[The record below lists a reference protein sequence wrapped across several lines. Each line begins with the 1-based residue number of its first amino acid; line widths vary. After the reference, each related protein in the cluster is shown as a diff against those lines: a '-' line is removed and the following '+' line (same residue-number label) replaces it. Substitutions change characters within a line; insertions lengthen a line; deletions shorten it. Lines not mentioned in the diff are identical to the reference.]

1 MNERVDVQI
10 HGHVALLLFRNPP
23 HNYATV
29 GLLRLL
35 ADALD
40 GLDQQ
45 PEVRAIVLAS
55 EGKAFCAGAD
65 LVSPN
70 GFGAQGDDP
79 LREFYD
85 QALRIFA
92 CRKPIIAAV
101 QGAAI
106 GAGLGLAVAAD
117 FRVAAP
123 EARFSANFTKLG
135 FHPGFGLT
143 STLPRVIGQQR
154 AAQVFL
160 TAARYTAEQCAAWG
174 LVDRMAGA
182 DTLRETALGFAGE
195 IAENAPL
202 ALLATRATLRGNLLE
217 QVRTALA
224 HEHRQQLLLQPT
236 EDFAEGI
243 RAMAE
248 RRPGHFKGR

>member
-1 MNERVDVQI
+1 VNEKLDVQVQ
-10 HGHVALLLFRNPP
+10 GHVALLTFQNPP
-23 HNYATV
+23 LNYATV
-29 GLLRLL
+29 GLLRLI
-35 ADALD
+35 ADALER
-40 GLDQQ
+40 LDQA
-45 PEVRAIVLAS
+45 PEIRAIVLAS
-55 EGKAFCAGAD
+55 EGKSFCAGAD

-70 GFGAQGDDP
+70 GFGAQGADP

-85 QALRIFA
+85 QAIRIFA
-92 CRKPIIAAV
+92 SRKPIVAAV

-123 EARFSANFTKLG
+123 EARFSANFTRLG

-143 STLPRVIGQQR
+143 VTLPRLIGAQR
-154 AAQVFL
+154 ASQMFL
-160 TAARYTAEQCAAWG
+160 SAARYPAAECAAWG
-174 LVDRMAGA
+174 LVDRMAA
-182 DTLRETALGFAGE
+182 TDQAREAALAFAGE

-202 ALLATRATLRGNLLE
+202 ALLATRASLRGNLAE
-217 QVRTALA
+217 QVRAGLVQ
-224 HEHRQQLLLQPT
+224 EHREQRLLQGT

-248 RRPGHFKGR
+248 RRPGNFKGR